1 METESFRTGPPS
13 TPVVQRSTFNSP
25 SLSVP
30 HRLLP
35 ADRGR
40 PWPPTHA
47 RPAPHVTRIDF
58 LIGNTTMHH
67 GRTMGGGGGGES
79 GTGTDTKARA
89 RHTLDSLPPP
99 PATDHTAP
107 LYPSNAHTQI
117 YIYIYIFARLHT
129 VMLRSVLGSER
140 GGERERDGDGAGDS
154 AREARRT
161 KRARAREDEGGGEK
175 ENDASGL
182 ERVGGA
188 RGTGAQ
194 GSFGS

>member
-1 METESFRTGPPS
+1 MGTKRPEAGSMLRCFDAARPIADSRTARSPSVETESFRTGPPS

-89 RHTLDSLPPP
+89 RHTLVSLL
-99 PATDHTAP
+99 P
-107 LYPSNAHTQI
+107 LPLGYSTTTTTSSNGSHGVAVPIERPHPH
-117 YIYIYIFARLHT
+117 LHRHLH
-129 VMLRSVLGSER
+129 LRSTTH
-140 GGERERDGDGAGDS
+140 RDAQIS
-154 AREARRT
+154 PRRRARRCG
-161 KRARAREDEGGGEK
+161 R
-175 ENDASGL
+175 
-182 ERVGGA
+182 
-188 RGTGAQ
+188 
-194 GSFGS
+194 